1 MDSNLQ
7 EAFILLG
14 VGMVTVF
21 LVLALVVA
29 TGQLLI
35 YLSNRYIAPAP
46 TPAARK
52 RSPNSGTT
60 AVSPA
65 TIAVLTAAVE
75 AATQGQGAIHSVVK
89 KKQAE

>member
-29 TGQLLI
+29 TGQLII

-46 TPAARK
+46 TAAARK
-52 RSPNSGTT
+52 GRVPSGSTS
-60 AVSPA
+60 VSPA
-65 TIAVLTAAVE
+65 TVAVLTAAVK
-75 AATQGQGAIHSVVK
+75 AATHGQGTIHSVVK
-89 KKQAE
+89 KKKSD

>member
-1 MDSNLQ
+1 LQ

-29 TGQLLI
+29 TGQLIIFLT
-35 YLSNRYIAPAP
+35 NRYITPAPA
-46 TPAARK
+46 TSTRK
-52 RSPNSGTT
+52 SRPSSASTS
-60 AVSPA
+60 VSPA

-89 KKQAE
+89 KKNSE